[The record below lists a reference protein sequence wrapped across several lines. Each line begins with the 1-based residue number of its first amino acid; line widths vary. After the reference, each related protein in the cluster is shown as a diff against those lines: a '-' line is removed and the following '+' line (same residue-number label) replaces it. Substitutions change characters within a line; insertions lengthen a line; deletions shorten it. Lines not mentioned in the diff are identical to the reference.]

1 LAAWRFFT
9 ARQAGT
15 ITHDATIHDATKPIA
30 LQHIPIFLAAI
41 ELIEELI
48 LHEIMP
54 PTHIVNGHVVRHSRL
69 PQSRFLSWKRLFLLL
84 VPALILVGTNP
95 ANQDYVFNTLL
106 TDRTA
111 GTSHVRGTFVFGR
124 RITNNG
130 LFSLEKTSDRLI
142 LHALQ
147 QSCSCSFN
155 DDEIGWLCAKVGESV
170 IFGCQTLLPKQAFC
184 RVS

>member
-1 LAAWRFFT
+1 
-9 ARQAGT
+9 
-15 ITHDATIHDATKPIA
+15 
-30 LQHIPIFLAAI
+30 
-41 ELIEELI
+41 
-48 LHEIMP
+48 MP
-54 PTHIVNGHVVRHSRL
+54 PTHIVNGHVVRHYRL

-95 ANQDYVFNTLL
+95 ANQDYVS
-106 TDRTA
+106 

-147 QSCSCSFN
+147 QSWSCSFN
-155 DDEIGWLCAKVGESV
+155 DVEIGSLCDILGESV
-170 IFGCQTLLPKQAFC
+170 IFACQALLLKHSFY